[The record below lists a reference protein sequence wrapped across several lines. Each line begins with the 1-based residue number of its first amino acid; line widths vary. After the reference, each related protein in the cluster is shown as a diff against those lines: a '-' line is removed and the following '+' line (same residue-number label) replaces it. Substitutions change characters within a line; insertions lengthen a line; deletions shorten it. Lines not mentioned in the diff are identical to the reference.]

1 MGIFLFPYASTKEQL
16 RSMCKTAFGALR
28 PGDLFRYLLTQ
39 FLQICMLSS
48 GGRFIGAS
56 TMHGGGEELQK
67 KWKALGYCE
76 IAWPGSE
83 CGEQLEDGGKV
94 ELTIFG
100 IDRKTRVVIPNYLW
114 SREAISEALLE
125 AGFSKV
131 DWQQERFSGDEDKD
145 WAKTAK
151 NGFGLNGF
159 FVALMGNE

>member
-1 MGIFLFPYASTKEQL
+1 M
-16 RSMCKTAFGALR
+16 
-28 PGDLFRYLLTQ
+28 
-39 FLQICMLSS
+39 
-48 GGRFIGAS
+48 
-56 TMHGGGEELQK
+56 
-67 KWKALGYCE
+67 
-76 IAWPGSE
+76 
-83 CGEQLEDGGKV
+83 